1 MAIENTLRIYG
12 KESDA
17 TIDNIVQFRRNRK
30 RMPNDPV
37 AEVTSRTA
45 DAITNED
52 DIDRMVATSL
62 ENGHVRD
69 AALFVLGCNL
79 GLRVSDIVTLRYK
92 DLFVEDGSV
101 RKSTTI
107 VEQKT
112 GNMRNLYLNQA
123 AQLAALIMMER
134 RVRIDQPFSYN
145 EYIFVSESN
154 RKAYVKGG
162 YVKNLSRESAWRGIK
177 AMSER
182 AGISGNI
189 ATHTMRKSFGNFVA
203 EKMPDR
209 MRKTGDSVLLAQ
221 RIFHHSDV
229 ATTMRYIGFTNR
241 DEMAAYHALNL
252 GLAPLIEYCNERG
265 IECPNY

>member
-1 MAIENTLRIYG
+1 MAIENTLRIYTRG
-12 KESDA
+12 ADA
-17 TIDNIVQFRRNRK
+17 PVNNIVQFRRNRK

-37 AEVTSRTA
+37 VEVTSRTA

-52 DIDRMVATSL
+52 DIDRMVAMSL
-62 ENGHVRD
+62 ESGHVRD

-92 DLFVEDGSV
+92 DLFGEDGSV
-101 RKSTTI
+101 RGSTTI

-112 GNMRNLYLNQA
+112 GNVRNLYLNQA
-123 AQLAALIMMER
+123 AKIAALTMMDQR
-134 RVRIDQPFSYN
+134 AHIDRPFSYN

-154 RKAYVKGG
+154 RKAYVGG

-177 AMSER
+177 AMSKR
-182 AGISGNI
+182 AGVSGNI

-241 DEMAAYHALNL
+241 DEIAAYHTLNL
-252 GLAPLIEYCNERG
+252 GFAPLKKYCEERG
-265 IECPNY
+265 IECPNC